1 MRTFVVSFALT
12 LACLPAW
19 AGTPIDETS
28 DAHPQGEVEI
38 SNVSGDIEVRGWDR
52 EQVQVTGTLGRGSE
66 RLVFDVDGRRTLIKV
81 EVPNKSR
88 NVESTELFVK
98 VPEGSRVA
106 VTGVSSDISVAGVR
120 GAQRIQSV
128 SGEIE
133 VEVFEEDVEAKTVS
147 GDFDVTGHDQ
157 TALLTLTTVSGD
169 GRVENIRGE
178 LVVQSVTGSLDIASS
193 ELDRARLRT
202 TNGDIDLRTGL
213 AKGARFDMEAIN
225 GDLRLDILGSPDA
238 EFDIETFNGS
248 IDNAFGPDPVRTSKY
263 APGRELR
270 FTHGEG
276 NARIRIKTLSL
287 SRRRYLRGGGLG
299 PHRGR

>member
-1 MRTFVVSFALT
+1 FVVSFALT

-169 GRVENIRGE
+169 GRVKNIRGE

-276 NARIRIKTLSL
+276 NARIRIKTLNGGIT
-287 SRRRYLRGGGLG
+287 LRGD
-299 PHRGR
+299 

>member
-276 NARIRIKTLSL
+276 NARIRSKTLNGGIT
-287 SRRRYLRGGGLG
+287 LRGD
-299 PHRGR
+299 

>member
-88 NVESTELFVK
+88 HVESTELFVK

-276 NARIRIKTLSL
+276 NARIRIKTLNGGIT
-287 SRRRYLRGGGLG
+287 LRGD
-299 PHRGR
+299 

>member
-1 MRTFVVSFALT
+1 MRMLVASFALT
-12 LACLPAW
+12 LASLPTW

-66 RLVFDVDGRRTLIKV
+66 RLVFYVDGRRTLIKV

-88 NVESTELFVK
+88 NVESSELFVK

-106 VTGVSSDISVAGVR
+106 VTGVSSDISVAGVK

-147 GDFDVTGHDQ
+147 GDFEVTGHDQ
-157 TALLTLTTVSGD
+157 PALLTLTTVSGD
-169 GRVENIRGE
+169 GRVKNIRGE
-178 LVVQSVTGSLDIASS
+178 LVVQSVTGSLDIAAD
-193 ELDRARLRT
+193 ELNRARLRT

-213 AKGARFDMEAIN
+213 ADGARFNMEAIN
-225 GDLRLDILGSPDA
+225 GDLRLDILGTIDA

-248 IDNAFGPDPVRTSKY
+248 IDNAFGPDPVRASKY

-270 FTHGEG
+270 FTNGEG
-276 NARIRIKTLSL
+276 NARIRIKTLNGGIT
-287 SRRRYLRGGGLG
+287 LRGD
-299 PHRGR
+299 

>member
-169 GRVENIRGE
+169 GRVKNIRGE

-276 NARIRIKTLSL
+276 NARIRIKTLNGGIT
-287 SRRRYLRGGGLG
+287 LRGD
-299 PHRGR
+299 

>member
-1 MRTFVVSFALT
+1 MRMFVASFALT

-38 SNVSGDIEVRGWDR
+38 SNVAGDIEVRGWDR

-81 EVPNKSR
+81 EVPKKSR
-88 NVESTELFVK
+88 NVDSSELFVK
-98 VPEGSRVA
+98 VPEGSRVT

-193 ELDRARLRT
+193 ELNRARLRT

-213 AKGARFDMEAIN
+213 ADGARFDMEAIN

-248 IDNAFGPDPVRTSKY
+248 IDNAFGPDPVRTNKY
-263 APGRELR
+263 TPGRELR

-276 NARIRIKTLSL
+276 NARIRIKTLNGGIT
-287 SRRRYLRGGGLG
+287 LRGD
-299 PHRGR
+299 